1 MKKINILITWHKMV
15 SFLKENKKLKKKNII
30 YDFITAKQSLNEKK
44 LSKIIHK
51 YDGVI
56 CGDDE
61 FNKNVIK
68 KAKKLKVISKW
79 GTGIDSIDKIYANKK
94 KIKVYNTPGAF
105 TNSVADIAIAFILNI
120 ARKIYQT
127 DKEIRKNNWPK
138 FTGQSLNEK
147 TLGIIGFGRIGKR
160 LSKIALF
167 FGMKIIF
174 FDIKKIKTNKKC
186 SQVSIKSLFKKSDFI
201 TICCDLNPTS
211 ENLVRLK
218 YLKLMKKTSSLI
230 NVSRGPIVN
239 EAELIY
245 ALNKG
250 IINFACLDVFE
261 KEPLDK
267 KNKLLKM
274 NNCILSSHN
283 AFNSREAVNKV
294 NINTLNNLYRGLN
307 I

>member
-1 MKKINILITWHKMV
+1 MKKINVLITWHKMI
-15 SFLKENKKLKKKNII
+15 SFLKKNKKLKKKNII
-30 YDFITAKQSLNEKK
+30 YDFITAKQSLNERK
-44 LSKIIHK
+44 LSEIIHK

-79 GTGIDSIDKIYANKK
+79 GTGIDSIDKAYANKK
-94 KIKVYNTPGAF
+94 RIKVYNTPGAF

-160 LSKIALF
+160 LSKIASF
-167 FGMKIIF
+167 FGMRVIF
-174 FDIKKIKTNKKC
+174 FDIKKIKTNKKF

-218 YLKLMKKTSSLI
+218 YLKLMKKTSSII

-239 EAELIY
+239 ESELIY

-261 KEPLDK
+261 KEPLNK

-274 NNCILSSHN
+274 KNCILSSHN
-283 AFNSREAVNKV
+283 AFNSIEAVNKV
-294 NINTLNNLYRGLN
+294 NLNTLNNLYRGLD